1 MTFMLVKLARSQS
14 GPHTWKRAVA
24 LLLLLG
30 FVKRNGSRQ
39 KLPVGTEQPNIVH
52 AITRRANDN
61 EQVRAYEQ
69 VAVVVLSSSSS

>member
-1 MTFMLVKLARSQS
+1 ME
-14 GPHTWKRAVA
+14 RAVA
-24 LLLLLG
+24 LLG

-61 EQVRAYEQ
+61 EQVRAYELLLCCCRRRRRRRSFTIQ
-69 VAVVVLSSSSS
+69 

>member
-1 MTFMLVKLARSQS
+1 ME
-14 GPHTWKRAVA
+14 RAVA
-24 LLLLLG
+24 LLG

-61 EQVRAYEQ
+61 EQVRAYELPLLCRRRSFTIQ
-69 VAVVVLSSSSS
+69 

>member
-1 MTFMLVKLARSQS
+1 MTFMLVKFARSQS

-24 LLLLLG
+24 LLLLG

-69 VAVVVLSSSSS
+69 VAVVVLSSS